1 MQFDERMWSSFWNT
15 WLWRSWKI
23 LSAHVTCRC
32 YSLCYYRTQFVIL
45 HQVFSSSDVYNS
57 ICYFFIVSCGFTMW
71 SRNFCYTFKTLHTLI
86 AVQHW
91 FGFIFSI
98 DIIFSLQVK
107 EHKRKMKKEAKKN
120 PTKRAKKDPG
130 IPNLAPFKEAILRE
144 AEEKKMKVYF
154 ELHHCTHWLVA
165 AFFQKNHITIN
176 LPCPGM

>member
-32 YSLCYYRTQFVIL
+32 YSLCYYLTQFVIL

-91 FGFIFSI
+91 FGFIFSV
-98 DIIFSLQVK
+98 DIIFLCRSKNTSAKWRKRPRRIQPK
-107 EHKRKMKKEAKKN
+107 EPKRTQGF
-120 PTKRAKKDPG
+120 P
-130 IPNLAPFKEAILRE
+130 ILPLSRR
-144 AEEKKMKVYF
+144 
-154 ELHHCTHWLVA
+154 
-165 AFFQKNHITIN
+165 QS
-176 LPCPGM
+176 